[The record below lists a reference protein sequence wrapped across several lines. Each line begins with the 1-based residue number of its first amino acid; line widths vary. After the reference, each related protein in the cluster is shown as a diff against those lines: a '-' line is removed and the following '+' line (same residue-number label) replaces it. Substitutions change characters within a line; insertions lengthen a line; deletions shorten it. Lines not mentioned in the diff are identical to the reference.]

1 MKKFITFLFIILS
14 FSFFGCDLIFD
25 KITTDIKDYYDDYE
39 DNYEDD
45 YENEYE
51 DDEKINVDMNFSVQA
66 FSEDSVVLQWST
78 DLSNIRYNIYV
89 KDSSGYIQCVKENY
103 GKTNYFVVSDDQ
115 SAYSIGI
122 LLDEREIYTTNFIY
136 PELED
141 EKGFPVHA
149 EISET
154 GNLGVEFFYPSNV
167 ELFSLKGQKE
177 NGETFQTTTKYPA
190 EEMKSFLLPI
200 IYDENSHNNW
210 ITVIFTIDD
219 VEYVSAKYYFD
230 YSAHTEAEKNGS
242 VTFYPSL

>member
-25 KITTDIKDYYDDYE
+25 KITTDIQDFYDD
-39 DNYEDD
+39 YEDD

-103 GKTNYFVVSDDQ
+103 GKTNYFVSSDDG

-149 EISET
+149 EISSA
-154 GNLGVEFFYPSNV
+154 GNLAVEFFYPSNV
-167 ELFSLKGQKE
+167 DLFNVKGQKE
-177 NGETFQTTTKYPA
+177 NGETFHTTKYSA
-190 EEMKSFLLPI
+190 DEMKSYLHQI
-200 IYDENSHNNW
+200 EYDVNSHNNW

-219 VEYVSAKYYFD
+219 MEYVSAKYYFD
-230 YSAHTEAEKNGS
+230 YSAHTEAQKNGS